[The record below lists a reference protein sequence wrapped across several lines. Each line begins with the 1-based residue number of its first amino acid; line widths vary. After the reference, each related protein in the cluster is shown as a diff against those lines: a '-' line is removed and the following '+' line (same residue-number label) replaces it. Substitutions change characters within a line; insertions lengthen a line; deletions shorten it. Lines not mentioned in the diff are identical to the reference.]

1 MIRVAQTII
10 RAIAITTMAVLAY
23 FGGPMGKRVGWR
35 GLAWSGLG
43 LFLAGPAA
51 AEPCRVAVY
60 SAPTAAGGTTLVWV
74 ERCPILGVVDAPG
87 NGASGAPGGATGG
100 GAAAGGSAGAGGTK

>member
-10 RAIAITTMAVLAY
+10 RAIAITTMAVLA
-23 FGGPMGKRVGWR
+23 
-35 GLAWSGLG
+35 WSGLG
-43 LFLAGPAA
+43 LLLAGPAA

-74 ERCPILGVVDAPG
+74 ERCPILGVVEAPG
-87 NGASGAPGGATGG
+87 AGASGGASGATGG
-100 GAAAGGSAGAGGTK
+100 GAAGGGSAGAGGTR

>member
-1 MIRVAQTII
+1 MIRVAQTI
-10 RAIAITTMAVLAY
+10 
-23 FGGPMGKRVGWR
+23 KRVGWR

-43 LFLAGPAA
+43 LLLAGPAA

-60 SAPTAAGGTTLVWV
+60 SAPTAAGGTTLVRV

-87 NGASGAPGGATGG
+87 DGGSGAASGAPGGATGG
-100 GAAAGGSAGAGGTK
+100 GAAAGGAGA